1 MSNDA
6 TKDITWAYW
15 DLGDYFSRLG
25 GAGRYWNM
33 PESDIP
39 LFIGCELAKKI
50 SSDFDETEYLNGM
63 FLDAAAPVLDKIR
76 SRLDHVE
83 INPEELSVILME
95 FLTHIDSK
103 YSDKDRSKR
112 WEQLLEWARLQ
123 ASNFSQ

>member
-6 TKDITWAYW
+6 TQDITTAYW

-25 GAGRYWNM
+25 WAGRYWNM

-63 FLDAAAPVLDKIR
+63 FLDAAAPVLDKI
-76 SRLDHVE
+76 SKGYPD
-83 INPEELSVILME
+83 LSVFE
-95 FLTHIDSK
+95 ASK
-103 YSDKDRSKR
+103 LACF
-112 WEQLLEWARLQ
+112 E
-123 ASNFSQ
+123 

>member
-6 TKDITWAYW
+6 TQDITTAYW

-25 GAGRYWNM
+25 WAGRYWNM

-103 YSDKDRSKR
+103 YSDKDSSKR